1 MGTLMQGSIGECP
14 VQVGDVLQI
23 VRGPFAGLFGW
34 FAGSSGQRVLIEM
47 EVLAGTLRVEMN
59 FDWVDTTPA
68 KRKPVSS
75 VEGSE
80 TQRRSKS

>member
-1 MGTLMQGSIGECP
+1 MQGSVGESP

-23 VRGPFAGLFGW
+23 VRGPFAGLFGR
-34 FAGSSGQRVLIEM
+34 FVGSSGQRVLIEILG
-47 EVLAGTLRVEMN
+47 LAGTLRVEMN
-59 FDWVDTTPA
+59 CDWVDTTPI

-80 TQRRSKS
+80 IPRRRKS